1 MFTEN
6 WIHFLC
12 RYCLWILGNAATL
25 INSDS
30 VWRNVVLDAKRRDC
44 FHNAV
49 ENKNLAQAINDVL
62 FEIKLLEGSESPFKK
77 LSLSGK
83 SEKTTTSSSSR
94 WVEIIYS
101 LIYLLWFWI
110 ICSCCDHICCLSLSF
125 FTSKIY

>member
-6 WIHFLC
+6 SIHFLC

-49 ENKNLAQAINDVL
+49 ENKKLARAINDVL

-77 LSLSGK
+77 LSLGGK
-83 SEKTTTSSSSR
+83 SEKPTTSSSSR
-94 WVEIIYS
+94 
-101 LIYLLWFWI
+101 
-110 ICSCCDHICCLSLSF
+110 
-125 FTSKIY
+125 